1 MVETH
6 IEIARAAI
14 ETSFRLRHHS
24 LAGTASFR
32 RGMDHSRL
40 AIEASRELLKRLR
53 QRHRDDLA
61 RGWED
66 PDPGPVAVS
75 AFDADILR
83 SAFRNLV
90 RETSVPA
97 CEWRHLAESLVREY
111 AGCEQVDAGLLDWIT
126 HKWSPLG

>member
-6 IEIARAAI
+6 IEVARAAI

-32 RGMDHSRL
+32 HGMDHSRR

-90 RETSVPA
+90 RETGVPE

-111 AGCEQVDAGLLDWIT
+111 VGCKQVDAGLLDWIT
-126 HKWSPLG
+126 HK

>member
-1 MVETH
+1 MAETH
-6 IEIARAAI
+6 IEVARAVI
-14 ETSFRLRHHS
+14 ETSFRSRHHS

-32 RGMDHSRL
+32 RDMDHSRR

-53 QRHRDDLA
+53 QRHRDDMA
-61 RGWED
+61 REGD
-66 PDPGPVAVS
+66 PEPGPVAVS

-90 RETSVPA
+90 RETGVPE

-111 AGCEQVDAGLLDWIT
+111 VGCEQVNVGLLDWIT
-126 HKWSPLG
+126 HK

>member
-6 IEIARAAI
+6 MQVALAVI

-24 LAGTASFR
+24 LAGTDSFR
-32 RGMDHSRL
+32 RDMDHSRR

-53 QRHRDDLA
+53 QRHRDDMG

-66 PDPGPVAVS
+66 PDPTPASVS

-83 SAFRNLV
+83 SAFRALV
-90 RETSVPA
+90 RDMSVPE
-97 CEWRHLAESLVREY
+97 CQWRDLAESLVREY
-111 AGCEQVDAGLLDWIT
+111 VGCEQIEIGLLDWIT
-126 HKWSPLG
+126 QR

>member
-1 MVETH
+1 MFETH
-6 IEIARAAI
+6 IEVAQAAI

-32 RGMDHSRL
+32 LGMDNSRR
-40 AIEASRELLKRLR
+40 AIEASRQLLKHLR
-53 QRHRDDLA
+53 QRHRDDMA

-66 PDPGPVAVS
+66 LDPAPVAVS

-90 RETSVPA
+90 RETNVPE

-111 AGCEQVDAGLLDWIT
+111 VGCERVDVGLLDWIT
-126 HKWSPLG
+126 HK

>member
-6 IEIARAAI
+6 MEVARAAI

-32 RGMDHSRL
+32 RDMDHSRR

-53 QRHRDDLA
+53 QRHRDDMA

-66 PDPGPVAVS
+66 PDPAPASVS

-83 SAFRNLV
+83 SAFRALV
-90 RETSVPA
+90 RDMSVPE
-97 CEWRHLAESLVREY
+97 CQWRDLAESLVREY
-111 AGCEQVDAGLLDWIT
+111 VGCEQIDVGLLDWIT
-126 HKWSPLG
+126 HK

>member
-6 IEIARAAI
+6 MEVARAAI

-32 RGMDHSRL
+32 RDMDHSRR

-53 QRHRDDLA
+53 QRHRDDMA

-66 PDPGPVAVS
+66 PDPTPASVS

-83 SAFRNLV
+83 SAFRALVRDMSVPECQWRDLAENLV
-90 RETSVPA
+90 REYV
-97 CEWRHLAESLVREY
+97 
-111 AGCEQVDAGLLDWIT
+111 GCEQIDVGLLDWIT
-126 HKWSPLG
+126 HK